1 MPRYWT
7 SPIST
12 ICIPILAVLG
22 ACALTSC
29 SGGGDTTPNVTQNDP
44 GTLGQNDPLGITPL
58 PPIGDITDPLFSNQ
72 WHLFNTGQSGGE
84 SGEDVRVR
92 EPWAQGLSGK
102 GVRIAIVDDGLE
114 IRHEDLAPN
123 VIPGQSFNYLT
134 NGTDPTPS
142 TIGLCEGA
150 GGDANCHGTAAAGVA
165 AAFANR
171 LGGRGAAPYANL
183 VGYNLLS
190 SSFTPD
196 SREADAMARNVGAV
210 WVSNNSW
217 GAPDDGALHPSGPLW
232 KAAVLNGVATGRGGR
247 GTIYTWAGGNGGR
260 RRNDNSNYEGYANFR
275 GVLAICAVDAAGKQP
290 PYSDPGA
297 NLWACTPSSGGG
309 GGLPAVLTTDRSG
322 TEGYNRGSGDVA
334 DANYTATF
342 GGTSSATAL
351 ASGVV
356 ALVLEA
362 NPNLGWRDVRQVL
375 AETARQ
381 NDPSD
386 SDWTLNGA
394 GFHINHKYGFGVLN
408 AEAAVARART
418 WSAVGPQK
426 TFTVA
431 GEGNRTLADLTSV
444 DLAATVAGSG
454 IQRLEWVEIEF
465 TADHQND
472 GDLRITLRNNST
484 GTSSILAEPRTC
496 SGVETCGNYSGWV
509 FSSARHLG
517 EAADGRWTLTV
528 SDGLTGHTGTITGWK
543 LTFYGT

>member
-1 MPRYWT
+1 MPTFRIFHLPT
-7 SPIST
+7 LMP
-12 ICIPILAVLG
+12 LFALLG

-29 SGGGDTTPNVTQNDP
+29 SAGNDSTPNVTQNDP
-44 GTLGQNDPLGITPL
+44 GSLGQNDPLGVTPL
-58 PPIGDITDPLFSNQ
+58 PPIGDITDPLFSSQ
-72 WHLFNTGQSGGE
+72 WHLFNTGQGGGQE
-84 SGEDVRVR
+84 GEDVRVR
-92 EPWAQGLSGK
+92 GPWAQGLSGR

-134 NGTDPTPS
+134 NGNDPTPA
-142 TIGLCEGA
+142 TTGLCEGA
-150 GGDANCHGTAAAGVA
+150 GGDAACHGTSAAGVA
-165 AAFANR
+165 AGFANR

-196 SREADAMARNVGAV
+196 SREADAMVRNVGAV

-217 GAPDDGALHPSGPLW
+217 GAPDDGVLHPSGPLW
-232 KAAVLNGVATGRGGR
+232 KTAVLNGVATGRGGR

-260 RRNDNSNYEGYANFR
+260 RRGDNSNYEGYANFR
-275 GVLAICAVDAAGKQP
+275 GVMAICAVDAAGKQP
-290 PYSDPGA
+290 AYSDPGA
-297 NLWACTPSSGGG
+297 NLWGCTTSSSGGS
-309 GGLPAVLTTDRSG
+309 GLPSVLTTDRSG
-322 TEGYNRGSGDVA
+322 GEGYNQGSGGDVP
-334 DANYTATF
+334 DANYTNSF

-362 NPNLGWRDVRQVL
+362 NPALSWRDLRQVL

-386 SDWTLNGA
+386 SDWTINGA
-394 GFHINHKYGFGVLN
+394 GYHVNHKYGFGVFN
-408 AEAAVARART
+408 AEAAVARARI

-426 TFTVA
+426 TFTLS
-431 GEGNRTLADLTSV
+431 GEGSRALADLASI

-454 IQRLEWVEIEF
+454 IQRIEWIEIEF
-465 TADHQND
+465 AADHQND
-472 GDLRITLRNNST
+472 GDLRIVLRNDTT
-484 GTSSILAEPRTC
+484 GTRSVLAESRTC
-496 SGVETCGNYSGWV
+496 TGVETCGNYSGWV

-528 SDGLTGHTGTITGWK
+528 TDGLGGNTGTITGWK